1 MACSA
6 AGGSAA
12 TCGTGIVDFAAL
24 ELCGA
29 WASDRVAVSG
39 RIRAMSAIL
48 RIEEVSG
55 GVRDGCR
62 NSSFYAKRGER

>member
-1 MACSA
+1 
-6 AGGSAA
+6 
-12 TCGTGIVDFAAL
+12 
-24 ELCGA
+24 
-29 WASDRVAVSG
+29 
-39 RIRAMSAIL
+39 MSAIL